1 MEDREEED
9 ERDREQREELGLVEE
24 QLTEEQSVWEQGR
37 TRKKD
42 KERKEKA
49 RSLGSIGS
57 RSKKR
62 AEAKEGAPP
71 KRIKHELLGED
82 WGEAPTTN
90 TRELQPTPPSPPTIA
105 EGSLAM
111 EHSSVEEGA
120 VDHPKPTILVATKG
134 VEEGGGFATTATY
147 LDRVATLTQQ
157 SMKTCLAFALAGGR
171 VENLQDSN
179 DSVQSMSDD
188 RLE

>member
-1 MEDREEED
+1 MEEK
-9 ERDREQREELGLVEE
+9 
-24 QLTEEQSVWEQGR
+24 LTEEQSVWEQGR

-57 RSKKR
+57 RGKKR

-90 TRELQPTPPSPPTIA
+90 TWELQPPQSSPLTITG
-105 EGSLAM
+105 ESLAM
-111 EHSSVEEGA
+111 KHSSVEEG
-120 VDHPKPTILVATKG
+120 V
-134 VEEGGGFATTATY
+134 GFY
-147 LDRVATLTQQ
+147 E
-157 SMKTCLAFALAGGR
+157 S
-171 VENLQDSN
+171 
-179 DSVQSMSDD
+179 
-188 RLE
+188 

>member
-49 RSLGSIGS
+49 RSLGSIWS

-71 KRIKHELLGED
+71 KRIKHELLRED

-90 TRELQPTPPSPPTIA
+90 TGELQPPPS
-105 EGSLAM
+105 
-111 EHSSVEEGA
+111 
-120 VDHPKPTILVATKG
+120 
-134 VEEGGGFATTATY
+134 
-147 LDRVATLTQQ
+147 
-157 SMKTCLAFALAGGR
+157 
-171 VENLQDSN
+171 
-179 DSVQSMSDD
+179 
-188 RLE
+188 